1 MQVVDTAAHCCAMCQ
16 SVKNCSFW
24 TYTPCWSNLGCR
36 GTAAKPSC
44 YGKAGS
50 CCWLKDAAGFAGR
63 AQGRPG
69 QVSGSTKQI
78 PLQPTS
84 VSAQLSAD
92 GKTAVARIVNHA
104 AATQTARISLVGMPG
119 GPPATA
125 SAVSMASSDLS
136 AENTAADVNHVAPV
150 PLSDCKLTN
159 EGTVEV
165 ELPGYSFTIVTMK
178 V

>member
-1 MQVVDTAAHCCAMCQ
+1 MGPTLIYLSSQA
-16 SVKNCSFW
+16 SK
-24 TYTPCWSNLGCR
+24 L
-36 GTAAKPSC
+36 KPM
-44 YGKAGS
+44 K
-50 CCWLKDAAGFAGR
+50 
-63 AQGRPG
+63 G
-69 QVSGSTKQI
+69 QVSFVGKNI
-78 PLQPTS
+78 VQPTS

-119 GPPATA
+119 GPLATA

-165 ELPGYSFTIVTMK
+165 GLPGFSFTIVTMK

>member
-1 MQVVDTAAHCCAMCQ
+1 MGPTL
-16 SVKNCSFW
+16 
-24 TYTPCWSNLGCR
+24 TYLSSQASKL
-36 GTAAKPSC
+36 KPM
-44 YGKAGS
+44 K
-50 CCWLKDAAGFAGR
+50 
-63 AQGRPG
+63 G
-69 QVSGSTKQI
+69 QVSFVGKNI
-78 PLQPTS
+78 VQPTS

-104 AATQTARISLVGMPG
+104 AATQTARISLAGMPG
-119 GPPATA
+119 GPLATA

-165 ELPGYSFTIVTMK
+165 MLPGFSFTIVTMK